1 MSIVFSPLIATLAFA
16 LARPAPPTV
25 PRAQSDSTDLLGLPV
40 VEVPARETTNSTL
53 AVILSGDGGWAAG
66 DKAMAAALADRGVG
80 VVGLDIPSYL
90 RVKRT
95 PDGTTDDVARL
106 LHHYLDAWHEHRVIL
121 IGYSHGADLM
131 PFIASRLPRD
141 LRSRVGLIA
150 MLGLEPRA
158 NFEFHLADLMGEMS
172 REGDLPVLPE
182 VEKLRGMPLLCVQG
196 VGEAHSLCSS
206 LPPSLARVES
216 RPGGHRI
223 PGREGRATTDLILA
237 AARPSVP

>member
-1 MSIVFSPLIATLAFA
+1 M
-16 LARPAPPTV
+16 
-25 PRAQSDSTDLLGLPV
+25 
-40 VEVPARETTNSTL
+40 
-53 AVILSGDGGWAAG
+53 
-66 DKAMAAALADRGVG
+66 
-80 VVGLDIPSYL
+80 
-90 RVKRT
+90 
-95 PDGTTDDVARL
+95 ARL
-106 LHHYLDAWHEHRVIL
+106 LHHYLDEWHKDRVIL
-121 IGYSHGADLM
+121 VGYSHGADLT

-150 MLGLEPRA
+150 MLALEPRA
-158 NFEFHLADLMGEMS
+158 NFEFHLADLMGELS
-172 REGDLPVLPE
+172 HEGDLPVLPE

-223 PGREGRATTDLILA
+223 PGREGRATADLILV